1 MKFHRKLTRYA
12 NLGTLSVVPTLQKW
26 LDFIYSPCRFS
37 PDHPRSAQT
46 LELYQLLPRCRNC
59 TISHIHHVGSAQIR
73 PDHRRPWNPITCFHA
88 AEIARFHIFT
98 MQVQHR
104 YSLLRCSLGTLSVVP
119 TLQKLHDFILVHY
132 CVASLEPYQLFPRCR
147 NCTISYIHHAGS
159 AQISPHQLR
168 SSQIILNQLRS
179 CQISPD
185 QPRSAQSTPDHL
197 RSPQISQDQPRSAQ
211 INLDHL
217 KSPQIKSDQLR
228 AA

>member
-1 MKFHRKLTRYA
+1 MKFHGKLTRYA

-88 AEIARFHIFT
+88 AEIARFHSPCKFST
-98 MQVQHR
+98 DMARSAQ
-104 YSLLRCSLGTLSVVP
+104 T
-119 TLQKLHDFILVHY
+119 
-132 CVASLEPYQLFPRCR
+132 LEPYQLFPRCR

-168 SSQIILNQLRS
+168 SSQLS
-179 CQISPD
+179 
-185 QPRSAQSTPDHL
+185 
-197 RSPQISQDQPRSAQ
+197 
-211 INLDHL
+211 
-217 KSPQIKSDQLR
+217 
-228 AA
+228 

>member
-104 YSLLRCSLGTLSVVP
+104 YGQISADLGTLSVVP
-119 TLQKLHDFILVHY
+119 TLQKLHDFIY
-132 CVASLEPYQLFPRCR
+132 PPCR
-147 NCTISYIHHAGS
+147 ISPDQPTS
-159 AQISPHQLR
+159 AQIKPDHPKST
-168 SSQIILNQLRS
+168 QIM
-179 CQISPD
+179 PD